1 MNSKIKWSSKIH
13 PQKLVTLYQRYMD
26 NQVDE
31 AEVDDVG
38 LWLFLRVRDILLIAD
53 HQLICPLCSKV
64 FAVPPDSTP
73 TRKPE
78 QTLGQKYEQPHD
90 QMQAQSDAQT
100 LGQTKCPNPVCSFRI
115 SWQEYHL
122 SWRHKELWVGKAGP
136 CFQQYFERYPQAR
149 GINEK
154 MIAIDTLIHSFH
166 IDLKANL
173 PNRTAANNLIE
184 GNIKQ
189 VVDILDR
196 LSGIQPENDVIFRE
210 TVQQMWERR
219 RGI

>member
-1 MNSKIKWSSKIH
+1 MNSIKIKWSPKIH

-26 NQVDE
+26 NQADE

-64 FAVPPDSTP
+64 FTVPPDRTP
-73 TRKPE
+73 ARKPE
-78 QTLGQKYEQPHD
+78 QTLE
-90 QMQAQSDAQT
+90 QMQDQTQNRMPDPSDTQT
-100 LGQTKCPNPVCSFRI
+100 HDQTKCPNPTCSFSI

-136 CFQQYFERYPQAR
+136 CFHQYFRQYPQAR

-173 PNRTAANNLIE
+173 PNRTASNNLI
-184 GNIKQ
+184 
-189 VVDILDR
+189 
-196 LSGIQPENDVIFRE
+196 
-210 TVQQMWERR
+210 
-219 RGI
+219 

>member
-1 MNSKIKWSSKIH
+1 MSSKIKWSPKIH
-13 PQKLVTLYQRYMD
+13 PQKLVTLYQRYMAG
-26 NQVDE
+26 QTEE

-38 LWLFLRVRDILLIAD
+38 LGLFLRVRDILLIAD
-53 HQLICPLCSKV
+53 HQLICPQCGEV
-64 FAVPPDSTP
+64 FVVPPARSP
-73 TRKPE
+73 ARKPE
-78 QTLGQKYEQPHD
+78 QTSARSEE
-90 QMQAQSDAQT
+90 QT
-100 LGQTKCPNPVCSFRI
+100 LDQTKCPNPTCSFSI

-136 CFQQYFERYPQAR
+136 CFQQYFERYPRAK

-184 GNIKQ
+184 GSLRQ